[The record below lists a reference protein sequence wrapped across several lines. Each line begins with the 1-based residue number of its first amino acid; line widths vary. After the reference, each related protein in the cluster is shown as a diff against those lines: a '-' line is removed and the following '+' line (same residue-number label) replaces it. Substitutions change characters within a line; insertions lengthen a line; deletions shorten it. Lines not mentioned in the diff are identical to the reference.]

1 MSHVFLKKRINKK
14 RYLEVRRKTGIVG
27 SANTIRAKKLLRK
40 LDKQNHATKH
50 YKTK

>member
-1 MSHVFLKKRINKK
+1 MAHILKNKLYL

-50 YKTK
+50 HKAK